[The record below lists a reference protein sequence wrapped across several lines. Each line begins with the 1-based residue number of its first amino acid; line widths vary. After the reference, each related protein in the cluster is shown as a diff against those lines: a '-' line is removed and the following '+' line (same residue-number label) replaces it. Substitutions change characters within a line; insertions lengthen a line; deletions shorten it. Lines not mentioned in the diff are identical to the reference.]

1 MSRPVRIR
9 CFQVAASNL
18 VDGRLEVIYLSMH
31 KGHTNIRPAG
41 ANR

>member
-1 MSRPVRIR
+1 MNLPVCIR
-9 CFQVAASNL
+9 CFRVAASNL
-18 VDGRLEVIYLSMH
+18 VDGRQEVIYLSKH